1 MANETYVTVIGRLTK
16 DPEYRVTPSGAA
28 VAKLSIAVSARKFD
42 KNTNEWKDE
51 ATKFWDA
58 EAWNQGKMLFA
69 DHLTE
74 SLKKGDNVIGHGE
87 LRTREF
93 EQDGQKRR
101 ADTLNLIALGKD
113 LRWHT
118 GASDVQQSQA
128 ANTYSPGGFGGG
140 ATAPQSNAGPYQGK
154 GGGGWNAPSNDPW
167 STTKADDDEPPF

>member
-1 MANETYVTVIGRLTK
+1 MAGETYITVVGRLSK

-42 KNTNEWKDE
+42 KSTDGWKDE

-69 DHLTE
+69 DHITE

-93 EQDGQKRR
+93 EKDGQKRR
-101 ADTLNLIALGKD
+101 VDTLSLIAIGKD
-113 LRWHT
+113 LRWHAPQKT
-118 GASDVQQSQA
+118 PTDSGY
-128 ANTYSPGGFGGG
+128 ANTYAPGGTTHP
-140 ATAPQSNAGPYQGK
+140 AQ
-154 GGGGWNAPSNDPW
+154 GGGWNAPASDPW
-167 STTKADDDEPPF
+167 ATGATKPDDDVPF